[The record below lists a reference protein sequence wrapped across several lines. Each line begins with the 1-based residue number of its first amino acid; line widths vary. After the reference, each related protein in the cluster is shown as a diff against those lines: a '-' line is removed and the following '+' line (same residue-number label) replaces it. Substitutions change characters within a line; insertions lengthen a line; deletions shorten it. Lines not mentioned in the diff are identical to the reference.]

1 MSQPPPLPGC
11 SPMGHTV
18 LHSWRQAKE
27 PFQKAS
33 PITPLSYSKS
43 PMSSPHTLELP
54 LKSYQAFFC
63 DLALVHSFDLSTYYS
78 PPSSLCSSPTGPW
91 PCGHSPNTW
100 SSVPIQSWP
109 ILFQCLQW
117 SSSRSPRAAS
127 SSCFNWGGFLRAF
140 SLWFSLKALPPLS
153 IHLWN
158 LIQTPSTSGPY
169 SALFSPCAV

>member
-1 MSQPPPLPGC
+1 MSFLPSKHRLDLPLFHHLHCYHPCPSRHLFLAAPPWATL
-11 SPMGHTV
+11 V

-91 PCGHSPNTW
+91 PLVIPQTHGALS
-100 SSVPIQSWP
+100 Q
-109 ILFQCLQW
+109 
-117 SSSRSPRAAS
+117 
-127 SSCFNWGGFLRAF
+127 F
-140 SLWFSLKALPPLS
+140 SLGPSCSNACSGLPPDL
-153 IHLWN
+153 LEQP
-158 LIQTPSTSGPY
+158 LLLASTEVV
-169 SALFSPCAV
+169 F